1 MIGILSLFISSIAS
15 AEVDSRIVDSDLQ
28 WWTTW
33 EDSHVVQLIE
43 EGLETAPDVSI
54 SLARVQQAE
63 ALSKQLRSVFLPS
76 ISIAGSMNTQPADA
90 LGFGFGLS
98 NLDDLFPTDPN
109 APVEEEDEE
118 SSLFTSGNVALQVGL
133 PLDVWGTGLANQKA
147 ATLDA
152 EASELERLNSMR
164 VLSASIANAYY
175 DALAIHRQYAIVVE
189 QQQSSEAMLEIST
202 MRQKRDDATILDV
215 LQQRQQLH
223 ALQIQSIRTEQQ
235 LQVAEQ
241 RLAVL
246 LGRVPS
252 QTDGLIVDNDFPTF
266 SVEYDEVDING
277 ILNERLDVQ
286 SAERRVSSAEKRR
299 YAAYTQMLPTLALN
313 GQLSR
318 QANYRGDEG
327 AEWNTLDAWSA
338 GGSVNLVLFQGGNKW
353 AALESAEAALVIAE
367 ENVQKVR
374 LQAEQE
380 VRQTLLAETQ
390 QQKIQ
395 SLVDAQ
401 MTSAQSAH
409 QEAMNRYQKGLTPY
423 ITVLSTQQAHQQA
436 SLTQVQS
443 SRDTVRIRL
452 QTIQSL
458 NISSQ

>member
-1 MIGILSLFISSIAS
+1 MIGILSLFISSIAI
-15 AEVDSRIVDSDLQ
+15 AEVDSTIVDSTLQ
-28 WWTTW
+28 WWNTW

-63 ALSKQLRSVFLPS
+63 ALAKQLRSAFLPS
-76 ISIAGSMNTQPADA
+76 VSIAGSMNTQPADA

-109 APVEEEDEE
+109 APVEEEED

-147 ATLDA
+147 ATFDA
-152 EASELERLNSMR
+152 EASELDRLNATR
-164 VLSASIANAYY
+164 LLSTSIANAYY
-175 DALAIHRQYAIVVE
+175 DALAIHRQYDIVVE
-189 QQQSSEAMLEIST
+189 QEESAEAMLEIST

-235 LQVAEQ
+235 LQLAEQ

-246 LGRVPS
+246 LGRVPN
-252 QTDGLIVDNDFPTF
+252 QTDGLIVTTDFPNI
-266 SVEYDEVDING
+266 SVYDDVDINQ

-286 SAERRVSSAEKRR
+286 SAQRRVSAAEKRR

-318 QANYRGDEG
+318 QANYRGEEG

-338 GGSVNLVLFQGGNKW
+338 GGSVNLVLFQGGNKL
-353 AALESAEAALVIAE
+353 AALESAEAALIIAE
-367 ENVQKVR
+367 ENVRKVR

-380 VRQTLLAETQ
+380 VRQTLLSETQ

-395 SLVDAQ
+395 SLVDTQ
-401 MTSAQSAH
+401 MTSAQAAH

-443 SRDTVRIRL
+443 SRDMVRIRL